1 MKLSTILFLF
11 LFVSN
16 IVGMLRKK
24 NPRNTGDG
32 DSSQRGNEQV
42 EEQQNITE
50 TRDAD
55 IGQSNPETEAD
66 SNIHSSQEEIPVV
79 ASESPQQKVIKEL
92 LAILDGMEDGKL
104 KGKMVY
110 LLLDFYLYFKRAF

>member
-1 MKLSTILFLF
+1 MKLSTMLFLF

-16 IVGMLRKK
+16 IVGTRKRK
-24 NPRNTGDG
+24 SSGNARSR
-32 DSSQRGNEQV
+32 DSSQRGNEQ

-55 IGQSNPETEAD
+55 IGQSNPETEAH
-66 SNIHSSQEEIPVV
+66 SNIQSSQEEIPVV
-79 ASESPQQKVIKEL
+79 ASESPQQKIIKGL
-92 LAILDGMEDGKL
+92 LATLDGMEDGKL